1 MAGERIGGGM
11 IEIKQLTYTYPKQAK
26 TALKGFNFEVKEG
39 EIFGLLGPSG
49 AGKSTTQKILIGLLK
64 GYRGS
69 VKVNGKELSSYG
81 REYAEMIGVAFEMPN
96 FYIKMTAY
104 ENLTFFRSLYR
115 LEGEDIEKL
124 LERVGLNEAMHQR
137 VGDFSKGMKMRL
149 NFCRAFL
156 HRPFIVFLDEPTSG
170 LDPVNVTKIKTFL
183 REQKEQGKTI
193 IITTHDMAFAE
204 NLCDRVAFMVDGD
217 IALIDSPQALKV
229 KMGEPVLQVTYSD
242 NGEMKTTEFVQAG
255 LGKNKA
261 FLRLL
266 QEKEIVTMHTK
277 EATLED
283 IFVRVTGREIA

>member
-1 MAGERIGGGM
+1 M
-11 IEIKQLTYTYPKQAK
+11 
-26 TALKGFNFEVKEG
+26 
-39 EIFGLLGPSG
+39 
-49 AGKSTTQKILIGLLK
+49 
-64 GYRGS
+64 
-69 VKVNGKELSSYG
+69 NGKELSSYG

-115 LEGEDIEKL
+115 SEGEDIEKL
-124 LERVGLNEAMHQR
+124 LERVGLKEAMHQR

>member
-1 MAGERIGGGM
+1 
-11 IEIKQLTYTYPKQAK
+11 
-26 TALKGFNFEVKEG
+26 
-39 EIFGLLGPSG
+39 
-49 AGKSTTQKILIGLLK
+49 
-64 GYRGS
+64 
-69 VKVNGKELSSYG
+69 
-81 REYAEMIGVAFEMPN
+81 
-96 FYIKMTAY
+96 
-104 ENLTFFRSLYR
+104 
-115 LEGEDIEKL
+115 
-124 LERVGLNEAMHQR
+124 
-137 VGDFSKGMKMRL
+137 
-149 NFCRAFL
+149 
-156 HRPFIVFLDEPTSG
+156 
-170 LDPVNVTKIKTFL
+170 
-183 REQKEQGKTI
+183 
-193 IITTHDMAFAE
+193 MAFAE

>member
-1 MAGERIGGGM
+1 M

-115 LEGEDIEKL
+115 SDGEDIEKL

>member
-1 MAGERIGGGM
+1 M

>member
-1 MAGERIGGGM
+1 M

-115 LEGEDIEKL
+115 SEGEDIEKL
-124 LERVGLNEAMHQR
+124 LERVGLKEAMHQR

-242 NGEMKTTEFVQAG
+242 NGEMKTIEFVQAG